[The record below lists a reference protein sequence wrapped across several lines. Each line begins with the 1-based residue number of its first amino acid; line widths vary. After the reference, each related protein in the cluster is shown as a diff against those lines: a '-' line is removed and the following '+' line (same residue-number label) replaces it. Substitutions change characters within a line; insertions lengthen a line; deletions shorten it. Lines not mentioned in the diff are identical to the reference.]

1 MPTQRAPRPVGM
13 LEHLDSTHPGSMS
26 ILSTA
31 SLLAVEALLPLCV
44 LKQGLKTL
52 GFDSKSWGLAGVL
65 RRSSADWPQSRV
77 ARHHSGKIEPV
88 TVDMFS

>member
-1 MPTQRAPRPVGM
+1 MKTLRPLTGNFMESRPGQSMPTHLEHDLNFNSWRALALAPRSVGM

-44 LKQGLKTL
+44 LKRGLK
-52 GFDSKSWGLAGVL
+52 K
-65 RRSSADWPQSRV
+65 RRR
-77 ARHHSGKIEPV
+77 KC
-88 TVDMFS
+88 

>member
-44 LKQGLKTL
+44 LKQGLEEAKTKVL
-52 GFDSKSWGLAGVL
+52 RGFGFSSKSWGLAGVL
-65 RRSSADWPQSRV
+65 LRTGHKALLHDIIT
-77 ARHHSGKIEPV
+77 GKFNP
-88 TVDMFS
+88 